1 LRERE
6 FFPLSSSEFFVSVFF
21 HTERECKRE
30 IERERVERVFF
41 LFEESKRKRERG
53 SKSLTNR
60 KISRKTGGEKKRPLS
75 KRNTMLPAELEAAA
89 AIPAFLGRCVHCG
102 KDDFGGDEDDEEGNE
117 EEQKE
122 NYGSDDGE
130 AAKTEA
136 KKKTKGD
143 AAAASS
149 SSSFGPRTMILCT
162 CCQVRMKR
170 ERTG

>member
-1 LRERE
+1 MRE
-6 FFPLSSSEFFVSVFF
+6 FFFF
-21 HTERECKRE
+21 
-30 IERERVERVFF
+30 
-41 LFEESKRKRERG
+41 SKKAKENERG
-53 SKSLTNR
+53 GQSLSQIEKSLAKR
-60 KISRKTGGEKKRPLS
+60 GGKKSGLS
-75 KRNTMLPAELEAAA
+75 QKETPSLKRNTMLPAELEAAA

-122 NYGSDDGE
+122 NDGSDDGE